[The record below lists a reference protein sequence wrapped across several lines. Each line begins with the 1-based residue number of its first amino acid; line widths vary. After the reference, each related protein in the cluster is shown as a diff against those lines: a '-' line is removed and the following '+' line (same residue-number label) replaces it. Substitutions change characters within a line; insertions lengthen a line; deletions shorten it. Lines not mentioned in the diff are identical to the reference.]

1 MEDPSSM
8 SVTMQAFITGLVV
21 MWFYIEGT
29 KHK

>member
-1 MEDPSSM
+1 MDDPSSM
-8 SVTMQAFITGLVV
+8 PVTLQAFLTGLAI